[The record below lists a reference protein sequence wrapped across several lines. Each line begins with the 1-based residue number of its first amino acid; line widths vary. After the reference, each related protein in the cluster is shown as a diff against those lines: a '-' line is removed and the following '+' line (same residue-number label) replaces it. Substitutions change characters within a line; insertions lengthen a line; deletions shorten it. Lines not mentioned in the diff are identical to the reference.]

1 MASKKTLKPTT
12 ARRKTVRR
20 KKASGG
26 RRTKLTPAVFS
37 AVVEAVRAG
46 SYLQAAAGAGGVSAN
61 TVGEWIRRG
70 ESRENNGRESTPLY
84 AKFAKAL
91 REAEAEAERRAVSIL
106 SENLMGYSAQT
117 KEVSEVVDNA
127 GNVTGRRSKITER
140 TIRDPRSAIEF
151 LRRRFPERWG
161 DREKHKHD
169 HTHQHEHVVMSPED
183 KAIASRVASARL
195 RRTSRRNTT
204 PSGEI
209 VPAKFRLLKHG

>member
-1 MASKKTLKPTT
+1 MDTRIGK
-12 ARRKTVRR
+12 RR
-20 KKASGG
+20 KKAGAG
-26 RRTKLTPAVFS
+26 RRTKLTAVVFK

-46 SYLQAAAGAGGVSAN
+46 NYLRAAAGAGGVSAN
-61 TVGEWIRRG
+61 TVREWISRG
-70 ESRENNGRESTPLY
+70 ENRDNGRPSTPLF
-84 AKFAKAL
+84 ATFAKAL
-91 REAEAEAERRAVSIL
+91 REAEAEAERNAVQVL
-106 SENLMGYSAQT
+106 AENMFGYSAQM
-117 KEVSEVVDNA
+117 KEVSETVDSA
-127 GNVTGRRSKITER
+127 GNVTGRNSKVTER

-169 HTHQHEHVVMSPED
+169 HNHHHQHVVMSPED
-183 KAIASRVASARL
+183 RAIASRVASARL